1 MLSETEQARI
11 RQNFPHYETRMAVA
25 VEALRIVKDER
36 GWVSDE
42 ALLDLADFLSV
53 SADQL
58 EALATFYTHVF
69 RRPVGRHV
77 IMVCD
82 SVVCWM
88 QGAEDVGSYLS
99 GRLGVDMGGTT
110 ADGRF
115 TLLPIVC
122 VGACDQAPAML
133 VDGRLHGLLDP
144 QKIEAVLG
152 AYP

>member
-25 VEALRIVKDER
+25 VEALRIIKDER

-88 QGAEDVGSYLS
+88 QGAEDVGRYLS

-122 VGACDQAPAML
+122 IGACDQAPAML